1 MSKTRPNR
9 KGKPAETQP
18 DNSKRKFI
26 ALSLGGLGGVGAL
39 AAGIGYKAG
48 WFGSS
53 SSPSVLPTAS
63 STPKLATGKPLP
75 PVTLTANL
83 QNAIIA
89 ANDITSHY
97 ARELNSASTL
107 IHCVRAF
114 GKNFKLNDGSPA
126 MDFLCSRFTAEKEV
140 NGKRYLYFLREAEV
154 HENSFL
160 KTFLEAGVSP
170 GQAIGVGTAGATKYT
185 LRDLGDSAKA
195 LFRCDTN
202 NFNRYE
208 PNLIGQ
214 HLPWGLIAFSI
225 LVPPSQPTWVNAWG
239 ETINLPEVVDRSL
252 AVFEATCAEIPQTA
266 LQPDGE
272 STEFRQSI
280 SKFSCAG
287 MHNVYSY
294 YSLLKHGF
302 KDNNLEARLGKL
314 LDNTLLRMKAD
325 SQAIDREADAAKGQG
340 PELIARMAYEDQGG
354 RVATKG
360 TAPANVLE
368 VMRYRLQIRMLGHAL
383 EAMNYAQLHKL
394 YTLTPTQKGRLQAG
408 EQLLYDF
415 LVKLRATD
423 LQPFMNWYPK
433 FVSDIVI
440 AVAHA
445 ARGLKLLTSDN
456 PDTVA

>member
-1 MSKTRPNR
+1 MSKVKSNR
-9 KGKPAETQP
+9 KGRPAEVQP
-18 DNSKRKFI
+18 DTSKRKFV
-26 ALSLGGLGGVGAL
+26 ALGLAGLGTAAVAAVG
-39 AAGIGYKAG
+39 YSAG

-53 SSPSVLPTAS
+53 SGSSALPVASP
-63 STPKLATGKPLP
+63 TPKLATGKPLP

-89 ANDITSHY
+89 ANEITSFY
-97 ARELNSASTL
+97 ARELNNASTL

-114 GKNFKLNDGSPA
+114 GKNFKLNDGSSA
-126 MDFLCSRFTAEKEV
+126 LDFLCSRFAAEKEV
-140 NGKRYLYFLREAEV
+140 NGKRYVCFLREAEV

-170 GQAIGVGTAGATKYT
+170 DQTITAGTNKYT
-185 LRDLGDSAKA
+185 LRDLGESAKA

-214 HLPWGLIAFSI
+214 HLPWGLIAFST
-225 LVPPSQPTWVNAWG
+225 LVPPSQPAWVNAYG
-239 ETINLPEVVDRSL
+239 ETINLPEVIDRSL
-252 AVFEATCAEIPQTA
+252 AVFESTCAEIPETA
-266 LQPDGE
+266 LLPAGE
-272 STEFRQSI
+272 SMEFRKAI

-294 YSLLKHGF
+294 YSVLNNGYKN
-302 KDNNLEARLGKL
+302 NNLEDRLGKL

-325 SQAIDREADAAKGQG
+325 SEAINREAEAAKGQG

-354 RVATKG
+354 RIATKG
-360 TAPANVLE
+360 TAPPNVLE
-368 VMRYRLQIRMLGHAL
+368 VMRYRLQVRMLGHAI
-383 EAMNYAQLHKL
+383 EALNYVQLHKL
-394 YTLTPTQKGRLQAG
+394 YTLTPVQKGRLLAG
-408 EQLLYDF
+408 EQLLYDY

-433 FVSDIVI
+433 FVGDMVI
-440 AVAHA
+440 ATAHA

>member
-1 MSKTRPNR
+1 
-9 KGKPAETQP
+9 
-18 DNSKRKFI
+18 
-26 ALSLGGLGGVGAL
+26 
-39 AAGIGYKAG
+39 
-48 WFGSS
+48 
-53 SSPSVLPTAS
+53 
-63 STPKLATGKPLP
+63 
-75 PVTLTANL
+75 
-83 QNAIIA
+83 
-89 ANDITSHY
+89 
-97 ARELNSASTL
+97 
-107 IHCVRAF
+107 
-114 GKNFKLNDGSPA
+114 
-126 MDFLCSRFTAEKEV
+126 MDFLCSRFAAEKEV
-140 NGKRYLYFLREAEV
+140 NGKRYVYFLHEAEV

-170 GQAIGVGTAGATKYT
+170 DRQITAGNNKYT
-185 LRDLGDSAKA
+185 LRDLGDSARA

-225 LVPPSQPTWVNAWG
+225 LVPPTQSTWVNAYG
-239 ETINLPEVVDRSL
+239 ETINLPEVIDRSL
-252 AVFEATCAEIPQTA
+252 AVFEATCAEIPETA

-272 STEFRQSI
+272 SMEFRKSI

-294 YSLLKHGF
+294 YSLLNHGF

-325 SQAIDREADAAKGQG
+325 SQAINHEADAAKGEG

-354 RVATKG
+354 KLATKG
-360 TAPANVLE
+360 TAPLNVLE
-368 VMRYRLQIRMLGHAL
+368 VMRYRFQIRMLGHAL
-383 EAMNYAQLHKL
+383 EAINYIQLHKL
-394 YTLTPTQKGRLQAG
+394 YVLTPTQKGRLQAG
-408 EQLLYDF
+408 EQLLYDY

-433 FVSDIVI
+433 FVGETVI

>member
-1 MSKTRPNR
+1 MSKVKPNR
-9 KGKPAETQP
+9 KGKVVDVQP

-26 ALSLGGLGGVGAL
+26 ALGLGGLGTA
-39 AAGIGYKAG
+39 AIAGIGYKAG
-48 WFGSS
+48 WFSS
-53 SSPSVLPTAS
+53 ATSPAVPVVSP
-63 STPKLATGKPLP
+63 TPKLATGKPLP
-75 PVTLTANL
+75 PVTLAPNL
-83 QNAIIA
+83 QNAITA

-97 ARELNSASTL
+97 ARELNNASTL

-126 MDFLCSRFTAEKEV
+126 MDFLCSRFAAEKEV
-140 NGKRYLYFLREAEV
+140 NGKRYVYFLREAEV

-170 GQAIGVGTAGATKYT
+170 DFPITAGANKYT
-185 LRDLGDSAKA
+185 VRDLGESAKA
-195 LFRCDTN
+195 LFRCDIN

-225 LVPPSQPTWVNAWG
+225 LVPPTQPTWVNAYG

-252 AVFEATCAEIPQTA
+252 AVLEATCAEIPQTA
-266 LQPDGE
+266 FQPDGE
-272 STEFRQSI
+272 SVEFRKAI

-294 YSLLKHGF
+294 YSVLNHGF
-302 KDNNLEARLGKL
+302 KDNNLETRLGKL
-314 LDNTLLRMKAD
+314 LDNTLIRMKAD
-325 SQAIDREADAAKGQG
+325 SQAIDNEANAAKGEG

-354 RVATKG
+354 KIATKG
-360 TAPANVLE
+360 PAPSNVLE
-368 VMRYRLQIRMLGHAL
+368 VMRCRYQIRMLGHAM
-383 EAMNYAQLHKL
+383 EAMNYIQLHKL
-394 YTLTPTQKGRLQAG
+394 YTLTPLQKGRLQAG
-408 EQLLYDF
+408 EQLLCDN

-423 LQPFMNWYPK
+423 LQPYMNWYPK
-433 FVSDIVI
+433 FVSDTVI

>member
-1 MSKTRPNR
+1 MSKAKTNR
-9 KGKPAETQP
+9 KGKAAAPPP
-18 DNSKRKFI
+18 DKSKRKFV
-26 ALSLGGLGGVGAL
+26 ALGLGGAGAL
-39 AAGIGYKAG
+39 AVAAVGYNSG

-53 SSPSVLPTAS
+53 SPAPTPPVASP
-63 STPKLATGKPLP
+63 TPNLATGKPLP
-75 PVTLTANL
+75 PVTLAATL
-83 QNAIIA
+83 PNAITA
-89 ANDITSHY
+89 ANEITSHY
-97 ARELNSASTL
+97 ARELNNASTL
-107 IHCVRAF
+107 VHCVRAF
-114 GKNFKLNDGSPA
+114 GKNFKLNDGSSA
-126 MDFLCSRFTAEKEV
+126 MDFLCSRFAAEKEV
-140 NGKRYLYFLREAEV
+140 NGKRYVCFTREAEV

-170 GQAIGVGTAGATKYT
+170 DRAITVGANRYT
-185 LRDLGDSAKA
+185 LQDLGESARS

-225 LVPPSQPTWVNAWG
+225 LIPPTQPTWVNAYG
-239 ETINLPEVVDRSL
+239 ETINLPEVIDRSL
-252 AVFEATCAEIPQTA
+252 AVFESTCAEIPEA
-266 LQPDGE
+266 ASRPDGE
-272 STEFRQSI
+272 SVDFRKAI

-294 YSLLKHGF
+294 YSLLKHGY
-302 KDNNLEARLGKL
+302 KNNELEARLSKL
-314 LDNTLLRMKAD
+314 LDNTLLRMKTD

-340 PELIARMAYEDQGG
+340 PELVSRMAFEDQSG

-360 TAPANVLE
+360 AAPANVLE

-383 EAMNYAQLHKL
+383 EAVNYIQLHKL
-394 YTLTPTQKGRLQAG
+394 YTLTATQRGRRHAG
-408 EQLLYDF
+408 EQLLHDY

-433 FVSDIVI
+433 FVSDAVI

-445 ARGLKLLTSDN
+445 ARGLKLLTSEN
-456 PDTVA
+456 PDTLA

>member
-9 KGKPAETQP
+9 KGKPAEPQP

-26 ALSLGGLGGVGAL
+26 ALGLAGAGTL
-39 AAGIGYKAG
+39 AVAGIGYKAG

-53 SSPSVLPTAS
+53 SNPSALPAAS
-63 STPKLATGKPLP
+63 ATPKLATGKPLP
-75 PVTLTANL
+75 PVTLAANL
-83 QNAIIA
+83 QNAIAA

-97 ARELNSASTL
+97 ARELNNASTL

-126 MDFLCSRFTAEKEV
+126 MDFLCSRFAAEKEV
-140 NGKRYLYFLREAEV
+140 NGKRYVYFQREAEV

-170 GQAIGVGTAGATKYT
+170 DFPITAGANKYT

-195 LFRCDTN
+195 LFRCDIN

-214 HLPWGLIAFSI
+214 HLPWGLIAFSFLI
-225 LVPPSQPTWVNAWG
+225 PPTQPTWINAYN
-239 ETINLPEVVDRSL
+239 ETVNLPEVIDRSL

-266 LQPDGE
+266 FQPDGE
-272 STEFRQSI
+272 SVEFRKAI

-294 YSLLKHGF
+294 FPLLQHGY
-302 KDNNLEARLGKL
+302 KSNNLEARLGKL

-325 SQAIDREADAAKGQG
+325 SQSIDHEADAAKGEG

-354 RVATKG
+354 KIATKG
-360 TAPANVLE
+360 AAPGNVLE
-368 VMRYRLQIRMLGHAL
+368 VMRYRYQIRMLGHAM
-383 EAMNYAQLHKL
+383 EAINYIQLHNL
-394 YTLTPTQKGRLQAG
+394 YALTPAQKGRLRVG

-433 FVSDIVI
+433 FVSDTVI